1 LKDQCYPESI
11 KNNHPK
17 AKRKRRTKSYHLEPF
32 CIPKKDSKLNNN
44 LKKTRKILPKVTVKY
59 IHFPIE
65 TACSTPYKN
74 YLLRTFRNIRFINK
88 KKQKKSLSSTMG
100 KIAQL
105 VEISRTPSSTT
116 TIPMDNILV
125 AGSPPQIAITITQPP
140 PKKSTVA
147 LIRKRLLYR
156 VK

>member
-1 LKDQCYPESI
+1 
-11 KNNHPK
+11 
-17 AKRKRRTKSYHLEPF
+17 
-32 CIPKKDSKLNNN
+32 
-44 LKKTRKILPKVTVKY
+44 
-59 IHFPIE
+59 
-65 TACSTPYKN
+65 
-74 YLLRTFRNIRFINK
+74 
-88 KKQKKSLSSTMG
+88 MG